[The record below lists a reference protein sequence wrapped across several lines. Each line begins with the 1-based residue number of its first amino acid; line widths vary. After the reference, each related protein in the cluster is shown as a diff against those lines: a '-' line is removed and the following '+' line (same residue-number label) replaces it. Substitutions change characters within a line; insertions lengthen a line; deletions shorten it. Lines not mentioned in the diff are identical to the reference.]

1 MTLINLLLLITTQI
15 PSCLCLKAT
24 NVSVKVHLEPP
35 GARAWTHS
43 GVRGGGRGGGTS
55 HLTLQKQ
62 GNNASVHLSHPSPG
76 GCVGEQAA
84 ARLPPVFARCAS
96 TAAVDWLRPTAAFL
110 QLIPVWND
118 FQTPW
123 RPLESAQASAV
134 CRRSRSQQRA
144 AASVCQSVCSASV
157 THQ

>member
-24 NVSVKVHLEPP
+24 KVSVKVHLEPP
-35 GARAWTHS
+35 GARVWTHS
-43 GVRGGGRGGGTS
+43 GVRGGGRGTN
-55 HLTLQKQ
+55 HRKLQKQ
-62 GNNASVHLSHPSPG
+62 GNNASVHFSHPSPG
-76 GCVGEQAA
+76 SCVGEQAA
-84 ARLPPVFARCAS
+84 ARLPPVFGRCAS
-96 TAAVDWLRPTAAFL
+96 TAAVDWLRPAASFL
-110 QLIPVWND
+110 RLIPAWND
-118 FQTPW
+118 FQTRW

-144 AASVCQSVCSASV
+144 AASVCQSVCSASL